1 MSAML
6 GVHHGDHMYAPKF
19 HLTLTVGLSAAL
31 GAMTVLA
38 LSSQPAKGYP
48 AAAVSAASNPVQA
61 WAGEVNSTDTVIMT
75 APTDQDIVVTD
86 VHLSCNYACEDRVV
100 LTRSDG
106 STVGMFWISG
116 GYGSSY
122 DSSNIQQQFSS
133 GIPVPA
139 GQTLSIRTISGY
151 TAAYTLA
158 GYHAQP

>member
-1 MSAML
+1 MS
-6 GVHHGDHMYAPKF
+6 APKF

-31 GAMTVLA
+31 GSMTVLA

-61 WAGEVNSTDTVIMT
+61 WAGEVAATTTDLLT
-75 APTDQDIVVTD
+75 APSDQDIVITD
-86 VHLSCNYACEDRVV
+86 VHFSCNYACEDRVI
-100 LTRSDG
+100 LSRSDG

-133 GIPVPA
+133 GIPVPS
-139 GQTLSIRTISGY
+139 GQTLSIRTAYGN
-151 TAAYTLA
+151 TAAYTLT
-158 GYHAQP
+158 GYLAQP